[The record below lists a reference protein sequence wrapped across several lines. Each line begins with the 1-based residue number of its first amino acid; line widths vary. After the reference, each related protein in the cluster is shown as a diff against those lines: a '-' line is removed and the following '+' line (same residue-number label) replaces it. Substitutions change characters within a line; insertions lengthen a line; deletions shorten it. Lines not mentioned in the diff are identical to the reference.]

1 MSHAMG
7 YSVVSLSGDD
17 IFFVALKLNKSHVVK
32 DLGSFGFI
40 DDCEDFVDVEFEL
53 SGGKEDIVIVSFLH
67 STMKRWRKH
76 SIKLD
81 EMGKLK
87 GEAQLSRHP

>member
-1 MSHAMG
+1 MDYSMG
-7 YSVVSLSGDD
+7 YSVVSLSGGDAN
-17 IFFVALKLNKSHVVK
+17 FVMLKLNRGEAVK
-32 DLGSFGFI
+32 GLGSFGFI
-40 DDCEDFVDVEFEL
+40 EGCDDFLDLEFEVP
-53 SGGKEDIVIVSFLH
+53 GANDDIVIVSFLH

-87 GEAQLSRHP
+87 GEAQLSHLL